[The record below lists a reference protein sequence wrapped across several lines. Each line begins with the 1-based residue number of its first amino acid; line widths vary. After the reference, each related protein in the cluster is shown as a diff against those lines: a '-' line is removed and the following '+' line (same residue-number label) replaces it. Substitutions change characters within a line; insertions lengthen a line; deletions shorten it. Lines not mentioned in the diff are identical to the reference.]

1 MKVKRFLLR
10 YYPPGIAVEYDNAS
24 QPISS
29 IDLLDL
35 RSDSDT
41 NSVVEDILQQKPH
54 INFYLKNQLCT
65 LIRNLKSKLLEG
77 KYHTYH
83 LYKVLK
89 AHILPLTNV
98 AFKKDGTKFIT
109 GSYDRTCKIWNT
121 ETGKLL
127 NCLEGHT
134 NAVFVL
140 SFNNPYCN
148 IIATGSFDKTARIWN
163 SESGLCYHVLKGHDR
178 EVVCL
183 DFSKNTSLLAT
194 GSLDSQVY
202 LWDIETG
209 KSIKTLIGHSRE
221 IISVWFSSREQLV
234 LTGSFDGT
242 ARLWDYRTGRC
253 CMVLTGHLNELS
265 SCVFNWNSTLIA
277 TGSSDKTSCLWDPR
291 SGIKL
296 LLKYSC

>member
-178 EVVCL
+178 EV
-183 DFSKNTSLLAT
+183 
-194 GSLDSQVY
+194 
-202 LWDIETG
+202 
-209 KSIKTLIGHSRE
+209 GHSRE